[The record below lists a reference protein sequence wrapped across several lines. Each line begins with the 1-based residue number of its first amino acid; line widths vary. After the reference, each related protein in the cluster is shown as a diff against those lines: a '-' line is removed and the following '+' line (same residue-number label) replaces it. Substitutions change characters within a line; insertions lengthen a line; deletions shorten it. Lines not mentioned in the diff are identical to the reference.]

1 MDPRPYV
8 PLPAVIA
15 RVEPVQ
21 EEKEQKEQKEQK
33 EEHVAKKILVVHSKD
48 VSPEELALFKFH
60 GRYLIWD
67 DRYMNIPFEKLP
79 HHDYLFV
86 DMRQKNARYALGS
99 VNLMDYGVVCY
110 VPWFHRGQSFI
121 DQLSAIALTKFP
133 IRAISKEDFDR
144 QLLSEKLQAPSLL
157 QSFLRFAIP
166 CLSA

>member
-1 MDPRPYV
+1 MEPRAYV

-21 EEKEQKEQKEQK
+21 EEKEEKQ
-33 EEHVAKKILVVHSKD
+33 EEKNAKKILVVHSKD

-79 HHDYLFV
+79 YHDYLFV
-86 DMRQKNARYALGS
+86 DMREKNARYALGS

-110 VPWFHRGQSFI
+110 VPWFHKGEKFI
-121 DQLSAIALTKFP
+121 DQLEAIALTKFP
-133 IRAISKEDFDR
+133 LRAVSKEDFDR
-144 QLLSEKLQAPSLL
+144 QLLNSKLETPSLART
-157 QSFLRFAIP
+157 FLAMFLP

>member
-1 MDPRPYV
+1 MEPRAYV
-8 PLPAVIA
+8 PLPAVLP

-21 EEKEQKEQKEQK
+21 EEKEEKQ
-33 EEHVAKKILVVHSKD
+33 EEKNAKKILIVHSKD

-110 VPWFHRGQSFI
+110 VPWFHRGEKFI
-121 DQLSAIALTKFP
+121 DQLTAIALTKFP
-133 IRAISKEDFDR
+133 LRAVSKEDFDR
-144 QLLSEKLQAPSLL
+144 QLLNSKLESPSLARTFFGWLVPCLQA
-157 QSFLRFAIP
+157 
-166 CLSA
+166 